1 MVMLREGIVLEDMV
15 IVEQC
20 DGIAAEN
27 KRKVSVAV
35 GTRYALF
42 VFIDARVSTL
52 ADGSK
57 LECLNCVRAGIL
69 AYYSIYMCMYLPE

>member
-20 DGIAAEN
+20 DGIVVVN
-27 KRKVSVAV
+27 KRRRLLRLG

-42 VFIDARVSTL
+42 VFIDARVPLTE
-52 ADGSK
+52 A
-57 LECLNCVRAGIL
+57 NA
-69 AYYSIYMCMYLPE
+69 

>member
-1 MVMLREGIVLEDMV
+1 MLREGIVLEDMV

-57 LECLNCVRAGIL
+57 CLNCVRAGIIC
-69 AYYSIYMCMYLPE
+69 ACTYLNRHLQFRA